1 MTPEGLEQLR
11 QETGLDEIALK
22 RLIKSFKSIDADH
35 SGTLSVEEF
44 MAIPELKNNPLVER
58 VARCFDTDGNGNV
71 DFREFA
77 KVLGTF
83 ANTAGTTG
91 LEKAKCKHD
100 YCGIC
105 CRIDVLV

>member
-1 MTPEGLEQLR
+1 MGAGQSMTPEQLEQLR
-11 QETGLDEIALK
+11 VETGLDEAALK

-35 SGTLSVEEF
+35 SGTLSVDEF

-83 ANTAGTTG
+83 ASSAPAAGV
-91 LEKAKCKHD
+91 EKAKS
-100 YCGIC
+100 C
-105 CRIDVLV
+105 CCFC